1 MRNQSFVVLRPFVPK
16 REPKLQAPPSRDGGR
31 ALRAPTWLS
40 LIGSS
45 HSAPRATMIAYVLA
59 RSRCVTRLVRAKRTT
74 VHSVHHRD
82 IRAGTMRRPGG
93 SSPRPARAARTSV
106 HSERRPERVRTI
118 ALLHPPAMPQKM
130 FAPPGRTSRKRTV
143 RTREYAYGRL
153 PGCKKRRGRYRIP
166 LCTHERDV
174 SFAADSILEGALYLS
189 FYHLRTGVHAEGA
202 GRYRRD
208 AVGDAHIAASS

>member
-118 ALLHPPAMPQKM
+118 ALLHPPAMPKRCLR
-130 FAPPGRTSRKRTV
+130 PPEGPRVNALYVHGSTRTV
-143 RTREYAYGRL
+143 DSPDVKNVVADIGSLCVTRTRRQ
-153 PGCKKRRGRYRIP
+153 
-166 LCTHERDV
+166 LC
-174 SFAADSILEGALYLS
+174 S
-189 FYHLRTGVHAEGA
+189 
-202 GRYRRD
+202 
-208 AVGDAHIAASS
+208 